1 MIRVTD
7 PPEKVC
13 NTDPFTARP
22 SRQRLIEQR
31 RSFSG
36 GCFDIMTLI
45 DVLGERDSVERM
57 GGVSYISTRPSNS
70 SWGR

>member
-22 SRQRLIEQR
+22 SRKRLIEPR

-36 GCFDIMTLI
+36 GSFDIMTLI
-45 DVLGERDSVERM
+45 DVLDERDSVDRT
-57 GGVSYISTRPSNS
+57 GGISYISTR
-70 SWGR
+70 